1 MSWKDHTTAE
11 CRVSCMN
18 IELAFR
24 LAQRY
29 PSRLPTPEQLMAEFG
44 MSRATAYRWV
54 RAMKNARGIPVQG
67 RAAA

>member
-1 MSWKDHTTAE
+1 MSWKDNTHGDCSATSTL
-11 CRVSCMN
+11 S

-24 LAQRY
+24 VAVKY
-29 PSRLPTPEQLMAEFG
+29 AHRLPTPDELIAEFG

-67 RAAA
+67 RAA